1 MLDMV
6 PSNLADLAT
15 AVRPV
20 GSRVTCSPPVLDTD
34 ADFLV
39 LVPAPRLALAQY
51 TLRDEGFTA
60 GTDNEYSDPEG
71 EAPRFFAS
79 RKGVVNII
87 LTADLD
93 FYNAFMAATAVAKR
107 LNLPNKADR
116 VALFQAV
123 LYRSASDEDFAALR
137 LGEAAD

>member
-60 GTDNEYSDPEG
+60 GT
-71 EAPRFFAS
+71 AP
-79 RKGVVNII
+79 
-87 LTADLD
+87 LL
-93 FYNAFMAATAVAKR
+93 
-107 LNLPNKADR
+107 R
-116 VALFQAV
+116 VT
-123 LYRSASDEDFAALR
+123 
-137 LGEAAD
+137 